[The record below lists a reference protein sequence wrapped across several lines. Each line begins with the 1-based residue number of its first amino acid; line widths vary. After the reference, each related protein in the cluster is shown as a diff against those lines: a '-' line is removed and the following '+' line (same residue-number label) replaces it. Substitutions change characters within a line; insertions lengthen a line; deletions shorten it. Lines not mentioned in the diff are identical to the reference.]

1 MKFKIV
7 VRGPVDSLRRILFHM
22 DPKLAKWLRWLKI
35 IHDEIQRFV
44 LAKDAFWE
52 VQQIIKSNKKIQK
65 PSYFYQYLGNT
76 YVSYSVIGMRRQLKV
91 DSQSISLS
99 RLLTELAETPEVI
112 SLTYYKG
119 FYSGSGVERFADRDF
134 DKFSEPG
141 APHISKKKVLEDLK
155 KLRDAGRKLEEYADR
170 RVAHRDKREVK
181 FPPLF
186 KDGDAF
192 IELMD
197 KLYVKY
203 HLLFHATSMP
213 SLMPTYPIRLE
224 RNFPRAL
231 DSTRAKGI

>member
-1 MKFKIV
+1 
-7 VRGPVDSLRRILFHM
+7 M
-22 DPKLAKWLRWLKI
+22 DPKLTKWLRWLKI
-35 IHDEIQRFV
+35 IHDEIQRLV

-76 YVSYSVIGMRRQLKV
+76 YVSYSVIGMRRQFKV

-112 SLTYYKG
+112 SRTYYKG
-119 FYSGSGVERFADRDF
+119 LYSGSGVERFADRDF

-155 KLRDAGRKLEEYADR
+155 KLRDAGRKLEDYADR

-181 FPPLF
+181 SPPLF

-192 IELMD
+192 IELVD
-197 KLYVKY
+197 KRYVKY
-203 HLLFHATSMP
+203 HLLFHATSML
-213 SLMPTYPIRLE
+213 SLMPTYQYDWKEIVREPWIPPEPKESNETLDAE
-224 RNFPRAL
+224 TRNEA
-231 DSTRAKGI
+231 TRAG